1 MMKRLLSFV
10 SLVAISMI
18 LIPIEPAMS
27 HSANDTVCKFKYKM
41 GDKVW
46 VKDSRQGTT
55 LILAKKSRSKRIDLL
70 KSMAQE
76 KNQELKVVY
85 LHCNDP
91 WGRN

>member
-1 MMKRLLSFV
+1 MKTLLSFA

-18 LIPIEPAMS
+18 LIPIKPAMS
-27 HSANDTVCKFKYKM
+27 NSANDLVCKFKYKM
-41 GDKVW
+41 GDQVW
-46 VKDSRQGTT
+46 VTGSGQGTT
-55 LILAKKSRSKRIDLL
+55 RALAEQSRSKRIDFL

-76 KNQELKVVY
+76 KNQELQVVY